1 MCIRDRFNR
10 VRFYATASITAFTV
24 LISGCGLIPVEN
36 VQPTVEFVNDY
47 DFDVAQIQGGPG
59 GWEEA
64 IMDRAESGGAVR
76 LILAGS
82 STNTPIGLTSDGVTP
97 ANCENRATSLYFLRI
112 VDDAN
117 VEFSQT
123 NGLRTFS
130 ASDFELVFTLGPG
143 YCFDSGDRYVIGD
156 PFDAW

>member
-1 MCIRDRFNR
+1 MKLAIQILRPVLGTQRRNFVWNRFNR

-36 VQPTVEFVNDY
+36 VQPTVELVNDY
-47 DFDVAQIQGGPG
+47 DFDVAQIQGGPE

-82 STNTPIGLTSDGVTP
+82 STNTPISPTSDGVTP
-97 ANCENRATSLYFLRI
+97 QL
-112 VDDAN
+112 
-117 VEFSQT
+117 
-123 NGLRTFS
+123 
-130 ASDFELVFTLGPG
+130 
-143 YCFDSGDRYVIGD
+143 
-156 PFDAW
+156 